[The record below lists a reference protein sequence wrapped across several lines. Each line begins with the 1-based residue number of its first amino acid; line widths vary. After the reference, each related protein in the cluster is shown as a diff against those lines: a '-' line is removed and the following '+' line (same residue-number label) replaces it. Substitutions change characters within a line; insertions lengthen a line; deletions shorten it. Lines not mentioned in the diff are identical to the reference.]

1 MSDIITVKNLV
12 EVYSD
17 GTKAVDHISFSV
29 QERSSSVS
37 WRGGTRKNVSIKILI
52 SSLES
57 TRFLCLLYFGFGLDA
72 NNLLSKAKLKDFE
85 IQGLIK
91 CPK

>member
-17 GTKAVDHISFSV
+17 GTKAVDDISFSV

-37 WRGGTRKNVSIKILI
+37 WRGSTRKNVSIKTLI
-52 SSLES
+52 SSLEF
-57 TRFLCLLYFGFGLDA
+57 TRFLYLLYFGFGLDA

-85 IQGLIK
+85 IRELIK